1 MLSYLV
7 QRLLLMIPT
16 FFGITLIAFSIIHLA
31 PGDPA
36 ELRAGGGLAA
46 GGEGGAEF
54 DDGCWRVMSIEFLT
68 LEKRGKRYQRGCSR
82 LQ

>member
-1 MLSYLV
+1 V
-7 QRLLLMIPT
+7 IV
-16 FFGITLIAFSIIHLA
+16 GILR
-31 PGDPA
+31 GDGRADIVGEGGEGGRPV
-36 ELRAGGGLAA
+36 ELGGVCCEVDFVAA